1 MTEIT
6 DCLDT
11 SHYKNYLLGIAL
23 RKQSLWKRFWRHLR
37 PAGFLCRYNCAE
49 KNQKLLLLQ
58 EFNITPI
65 TFFKLLLRLVILG
78 YVIILFREK
87 ISAIIMLLDGIGL
100 MRAAK

>member
-1 MTEIT
+1 
-6 DCLDT
+6 
-11 SHYKNYLLGIAL
+11 
-23 RKQSLWKRFWRHLR
+23 
-37 PAGFLCRYNCAE
+37 
-49 KNQKLLLLQ
+49 LQ

-65 TFFKLLLRLVILG
+65 TFFKLLLRLAILG